1 MTFPLLWFQLCMVWW
16 WEGWSPTLS
25 GQAQKSKLSGM
36 TMGKYFLRFKKVGT
50 LDWARLFPADVSSTS
65 RAKAELTRWT
75 LCWHGTLRR
84 HLQETDEPNQAFLLF
99 WNGGSIFSRFD
110 RG

>member
-16 WEGWSPTLS
+16 WGGWSPTLS

-50 LDWARLFPADVSSTS
+50 LDWARLFLKDASLTSHANKGPASSALPWPHGLLALGPG
-65 RAKAELTRWT
+65 RADSA
-75 LCWHGTLRR
+75 
-84 HLQETDEPNQAFLLF
+84 
-99 WNGGSIFSRFD
+99 
-110 RG
+110 